1 MSKHKSEVKLY
12 VAASVMI
19 YARAPVKH
27 FVETKSNNM
36 SKHYYTLL
44 INVLPRVTA
53 KFNLHGKRHQQ
64 FCPHLCQNTC
74 QSMILNIHE
83 DIQKSMNVWYK
94 SYMSKQS

>member
-83 DIQKSMNVWYK
+83 DIQKSMNV
-94 SYMSKQS
+94 